1 MLKNTDLHIVQIH
14 NQLKTIE
21 QYAAPWLEKNELKDD
36 FKKSIEIIGY
46 YSKFTLGDKKLE
58 DAAKIKLSSPIT
70 LDEEKNC
77 SQMKEYD
84 QTIAELLAMQPH
96 QWLEFETF
104 RKNVIIPR
112 EQKNAPSTVPAVQ
125 NPDQIVENKVYF
137 NLQERYNNSFNVFK

>member
-1 MLKNTDLHIVQIH
+1 
-14 NQLKTIE
+14 
-21 QYAAPWLEKNELKDD
+21 
-36 FKKSIEIIGY
+36 
-46 YSKFTLGDKKLE
+46 
-58 DAAKIKLSSPIT
+58 
-70 LDEEKNC
+70 
-77 SQMKEYD
+77 MKEYD

-137 NLQERYNNSFNVFK
+137 NL